1 VAQPSTP
8 SATTS
13 KGPLEG
19 SASISC
25 TVPATTMYER
35 LGGMRFFESLT
46 ERFYQG
52 VATDEVLRP
61 MYPEDLE
68 GPRYHLCLF
77 LAQFWGGPRTYDDE
91 RGSPR
96 LRARHLPF
104 KIDRDARDRWLG
116 HMRAAVEEARLG
128 ALEKAQLLNY
138 FEAAANHM
146 VNSTDDLSS

>member
-1 VAQPSTP
+1 
-8 SATTS
+8 
-13 KGPLEG
+13 
-19 SASISC
+19 
-25 TVPATTMYER
+25 MYER
-35 LGGMRFFESLT
+35 LGGMPFFESLT

-52 VATDEVLRP
+52 VAADEVLRP
-61 MYPEDLE
+61 MYPEDLD
-68 GPRYHLCLF
+68 GPRHHLCLF

-104 KIDRDARDRWLG
+104 KIDGDARDRWLT

-128 ALEKAQLLNY
+128 VLEKAQLISY

-146 VNSTDDLSS
+146 VNSPDD

>member
-1 VAQPSTP
+1 VSQPSTP
-8 SATTS
+8 GA
-13 KGPLEG
+13 KADNVGG
-19 SASISC
+19 STSIST

-35 LGGMRFFESLT
+35 LGGMAFFESLT

-52 VATDEVLRP
+52 VAADEVLRP
-61 MYPEDLE
+61 MYSEDLE
-68 GPRYHLCLF
+68 GPRRHLCLF
-77 LAQFWGGPRTYDDE
+77 LAQFWGGPRSYDDE

-104 KIDRDARDRWLG
+104 KIDADARDRWLT

-128 ALEKAQLLNY
+128 ALEKAQLLTY

-146 VNSTDDLSS
+146 VNSPKD

>member
-1 VAQPSTP
+1 M
-8 SATTS
+8 
-13 KGPLEG
+13 EG
-19 SASISC
+19 RANIDS

-35 LGGMRFFESLT
+35 LGGMPFFESLT

-77 LAQFWGGPRTYDDE
+77 LAQFWGGPRTYDDSVAAPASA
-91 RGSPR
+91 RGTCRSR
-96 LRARHLPF
+96 STETHATAGWVICARP
-104 KIDRDARDRWLG
+104 WS
-116 HMRAAVEEARLG
+116 EARLG

-146 VNSTDDLSS
+146 VNSTDDLNT

>member
-1 VAQPSTP
+1 
-8 SATTS
+8 
-13 KGPLEG
+13 
-19 SASISC
+19 
-25 TVPATTMYER
+25 MYER
-35 LGGMRFFESLT
+35 LGGMPFSSSLT

-61 MYPEDLE
+61 MYPEDFNDRATTCACSWLSFGE
-68 GPRYHLCLF
+68 GRAPTTTSV
-77 LAQFWGGPRTYDDE
+77 AAPA
-91 RGSPR
+91 SA
-96 LRARHLPF
+96 ARHLPF

-146 VNSTDDLSS
+146 SQQPRRLNS